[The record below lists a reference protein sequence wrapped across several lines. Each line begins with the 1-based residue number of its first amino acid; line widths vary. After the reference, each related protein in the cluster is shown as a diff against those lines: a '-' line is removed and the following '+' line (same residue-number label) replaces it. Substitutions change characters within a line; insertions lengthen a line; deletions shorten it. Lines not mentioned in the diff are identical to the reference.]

1 MNYNDELTQTNVLHW
16 NYRGFTEFPLNELKG
31 EESEVTDI
39 YLKENLLTRLPSN
52 IGVLEHLESL
62 YVSGNDITELP
73 REISKLRCLKCLDV
87 SGNRL
92 RRIPDE
98 IGEARSLKF
107 LILDENELTELP
119 LRISELR
126 RLRYLSVCDN
136 KLRWL
141 PQRPV
146 YNYHHCEFRFWR
158 NCNLKTLPYS
168 LWYHMFRDQQTRCL
182 NIGCLDAA
190 TSQNTNN
197 RNNQCKLKL
206 SQDSNE
212 IEVKIECPPQ
222 HNVILESKYYS
233 PPSLYEICRRQ
244 FYQMIITAVKKL
256 NPQTYSFYSEHVTEN
271 LYNEHNNNNLVDL
284 QENFHSINIDPRDDK
299 YSDENGNKYKSVSVK
314 EAVYRK
320 ATKPYYVPADVLREH
335 FDFLPNV
342 LISDLSSGPV
352 STCENLNCKK
362 AIFDHVYYEFCFGE
376 IILIDKIEDVLLSAT
391 FCSKYCADYWKR
403 SKDALPWSLEN

>member
-1 MNYNDELTQTNVLHW
+1 MDYNEELIPTTVLHW
-16 NYRGFTEFPLNELKG
+16 NYRGFTEFPLNQLKG
-31 EESEVTDI
+31 EEAEVTDI

-92 RRIPDE
+92 RRIPEE
-98 IGEARSLKF
+98 IAEARSLKF

-146 YNYHHCEFRFWR
+146 FNYHHCEFRFWR
-158 NCNLKTLPYS
+158 NSNLKTLPYS

-182 NIGCLDAA
+182 NIGCLEAA
-190 TSQNTNN
+190 NSQNAHI
-197 RNNQCKLKL
+197 RRNQCKLKL
-206 SQDSNE
+206 LDEDSNE
-212 IEVKIECPPQ
+212 IEVTVETPAQ
-222 HNVILESKYYS
+222 HSVVLESKFHT
-233 PPSLYEICRRQ
+233 PPSLYELSKRL
-244 FYQMIITAVKKL
+244 FYQMINSAVRKL
-256 NPQTYSFYSEHVTEN
+256 NPQTYSFYSEHVREN
-271 LYNEHNNNNLVDL
+271 LYNEHNNNIIDL
-284 QENFHSINIDPRDDK
+284 QENFHGFKIGADK
-299 YSDENGNKYKSVSVK
+299 DSSNGDENGNDYKP
-314 EAVYRK
+314 K
-320 ATKPYYVPADVLREH
+320 AKQEIHKKSTKAYFVPADVIKEY
-335 FDFLPNV
+335 FNFLPNT
-342 LISDLSSGPV
+342 LISDLSSGPI

-362 AIFDHVYYEFCFGE
+362 PVFDHAFYEFCLGE
-376 IILIDKIEDVLLSAT
+376 ITLIDKTEDVLLSAV
-391 FCSKYCADYWKR
+391 FCSKYCADFWKR
-403 SKDALPWSLEN
+403 SKDAIPWSLC